1 MNDIHFRQTEIAAAR
16 SSCSGSKTSVLHFKV
31 KNTPLQLKDKKME
44 KESSKEVQFSFCGGM
59 EAFHQEIVCFEMQ
72 PRQWSFCWIFR
83 YILYSMVKKST
94 FLKGNLCIYKC
105 FRDVSYIFSSA
116 PKKNYKMRPD
126 LRWILR
132 WIFALCSA
140 DFTTGS
146 PRSKYEHRASTKIGI
161 VT

>member
-1 MNDIHFRQTEIAAAR
+1 MKDIHFQQTKIAAAR
-16 SSCSGSKTSVLHFKV
+16 SPCSGSKTIVLHFKV
-31 KNTPLQLKDKKME
+31 KNTPLQLKDKKWR
-44 KESSKEVQFSFCGGM
+44 KKVQKNVQFSFCGGM

-83 YILYSMVKKST
+83 YILLSLVKKTT
-94 FLKGNLCIYKC
+94 FLKGNLRIYKC

-116 PKKNYKMRPD
+116 LKKNYKMHPD

-132 WIFALCSA
+132 WIFAMCSA

-146 PRSKYEHRASTKIGI
+146 PRSKYEHRASAKIGI